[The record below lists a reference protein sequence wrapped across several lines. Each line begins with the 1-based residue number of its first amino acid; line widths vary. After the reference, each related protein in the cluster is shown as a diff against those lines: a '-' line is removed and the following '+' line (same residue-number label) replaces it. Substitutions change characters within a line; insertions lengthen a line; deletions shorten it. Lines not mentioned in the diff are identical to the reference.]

1 MINHKC
7 STFFHISKTYQS
19 HSKRKLLLSLMISIM
34 IMNIWKGC
42 ELQMKTLVAY
52 FSRKGNNY
60 VNGKIMNLSTGNTEL
75 VAKKI
80 AVITNGDL
88 FEIKPIHPYSKDYQ
102 ECTKEA
108 KQELQANARPALIG
122 ELPDISKY
130 DIMYLGYPNWWGTM
144 PMAVGTFLESIDFAG
159 KTIRPFCTH
168 EGSGMG
174 HSEEDI
180 KNSCPSAILKK
191 GVPIRG
197 GSVKDCDKT
206 IENWIMD
213 NFGF

>member
-1 MINHKC
+1 
-7 STFFHISKTYQS
+7 
-19 HSKRKLLLSLMISIM
+19 
-34 IMNIWKGC
+34 MNIWKGC

-108 KQELQANARPALIG
+108 KKELQANAHPALIG

-130 DIMYLGYPNWWGTM
+130 DIIYLGYPNWWGTI
-144 PMAVGTFLESIDFAG
+144 PMAVCTFLESIDFAG

-180 KNSCPSAILKK
+180 KNSCPSVILKK
-191 GVPIRG
+191 GLPIRG